1 MDSDVL
7 KTKEQLLAELEDLR
21 KKSKE
26 KEAELIAANQQLQA
40 SEQQLQASNQQ
51 LSASEQQLRASE
63 TSVRRK
69 LTAITEPDGD
79 LSKLELSDILDA
91 ATLQSLMEN
100 LSGLTGMCSGIAD
113 LKGNVLASV
122 GWRDV
127 CKNFHRS
134 HPEAK
139 KNCIESDTILSSGIA
154 PGEFKL
160 YHCKNHMWE
169 AASPITIAGQHMGN
183 VFFGQFFYDDEDLDE
198 VVFSKQA
205 KRFNFDKQEYLT
217 ALNAVPRYSR
227 KEVEYAIR
235 FFAEFSRMISAQS
248 YSNLVLSRSLSERKM
263 AEETLQAT
271 NQQLQASEQQL
282 QASNQQLQA
291 SEQQLRA
298 ANQQLE
304 ATNQQLKASEAEL
317 HQKQYHLENAQ
328 ELGKIGS
335 WDLDIAKNELVWTD
349 ESYRIFGIPIGTPM
363 TYDVFL
369 ERVHPDDREYVTEKW
384 SAAMQGEEEYDITH
398 RLLMDD
404 GEVKWLREKAD
415 LVFDD
420 EGKCV
425 RGTGFT
431 QDITVS
437 ELSEQNLRNSER
449 RLKESQTIAALGNF
463 EQNIETGQLWW
474 SDEVY
479 NILEFDRGKQPPTA
493 QEFSER
499 LDDENAD
506 KLNGFMQKV
515 IATGKADSL
524 TYKFYAPSSKSYK
537 YISTKAETYIDE
549 PSNARFV
556 KGTIQDITERIHAEN
571 EIRNQKDL
579 FEMVINSVPSFIF
592 WKDKDLNYLGCNT
605 TFATFA
611 KLEKPSDII
620 GKSDYDMIWG
630 AMAEKYRIDDRQVVD
645 TSIEKLSYEE
655 SVIDHN
661 RNHCLLETNKM
672 PLKNSMGETIGIIAT
687 CEDITER
694 KEAEE
699 KIKLRDLHLRSL
711 VENPVGYIIYRT
723 RFNRETG
730 QIEVVQVSPSCTDIL
745 SISEE
750 DREDFQRWFQYVHPE
765 DLPKLME
772 ASNAGMSPPFILN
785 IEVRY
790 NHPAEGL
797 KWLEIRAN
805 GIPYRDDPNMIEY
818 ANGIILDITEQKH
831 AEEELRKSEAKFRG
845 VFEDTNVGIALGSAE
860 GTVIEVNEEYLK
872 ITGYTRD
879 EFINLNYVEITHPE
893 DLAKEIPLLEK
904 LQKGEIDHYRLEKR
918 LLAKNG
924 EYRWLDVAVS
934 CQRNTDGY
942 IDLTIAL
949 VIDIQESKRANETI
963 NVFFEQPMNI
973 HLVCTIQGDI
983 IKVNTGWT
991 EILGYSKEEIS
1002 GKNIMEFIHPD
1013 DKDSTINELKDLES
1027 GKTTFYFENRYQHKN
1042 GSYITLAW
1050 SAIYNTSGKLLHAV
1064 AKDIS
1069 QQKAYHEQLL
1079 KSEER
1084 YKALSENAKHIILTH
1099 TLQGEITY
1107 ANKFAIDFI
1116 NLPKEQIIGLSIED
1130 LVNDEQG
1137 KKEMH
1142 QRVEGFVQ
1150 SSQNIHQYELEI
1162 KLPSGQERILEIIGS
1177 QVNPQDPNSQVLIT
1191 AYDITERKK
1200 AENTIRESEEKLK
1213 LIIENSPLG
1222 ICIVDMEGN
1231 FTLTNPAFEKML
1243 GYTKDEMEELS
1254 FFDITH
1260 PDYHSE
1266 NRSKFQNMTTG
1277 NKDGF
1282 EIEKKYIKKDGTII
1296 DVLVHAGAIHDAK
1309 GEATFGLAL
1318 IEDITDKKKTQQ
1330 QLLESEAKFRSY
1342 VDNAPEGIFIVDE
1355 TGKHQ
1360 EVNKAASK
1368 ITGYSEEELLNL
1380 HIPDLLQKSEL
1391 KKGEQHFKEV
1401 HEKGTASRELG
1412 FVTKKGE
1419 HRYWNVSAVKLS
1431 ETRLMGFAKDI
1442 TQRKIAE
1449 QDLIKAKEKA
1459 EESDRLK
1466 SAFLSNMS
1474 HEIRTPMNG
1483 ILGFTSLLKEPQLSG
1498 DNKEKYI
1505 NIIEKSGQ
1513 RMLNTINDIVDISK
1527 IEAGQV
1533 EVSKK
1538 ELSINKILNEQ
1549 FNFFAQ
1555 EANIKGLEI
1564 NYQPLIPNSES
1575 CIVSDQFKLEGILT
1589 NLIKNAIKFTE
1600 SGIINF
1606 GCTIKSLKGKGVCE
1620 FYVKDTGI
1628 GIPANRI
1635 DAIFNRFE
1643 QADIED
1649 TRVFEGSG
1657 LGLAISKSYV
1667 EMLGGSIGVS
1677 STEGKGTTFTFHIPY
1692 TKPCHIESVSNQS
1705 SQQEPEFSLNN
1716 LSIIV
1721 AEDDDVSKLLL
1732 TAILENKFGE
1742 ITYTSTGKETIEKCR
1757 KNPDSDIIL
1766 MDIKMPDMNGFE
1778 ATRKIREFNKDVIII
1793 AQTAYGLTGDKEK
1806 AIEAGC
1812 NDYIAKPINKK
1823 RLFEMIWNCLNKKSI

>member
-1 MDSDVL
+1 ML
-7 KTKEQLLAELEDLR
+7 KTKEQLLAELEDLH

-26 KEAELIAANQQLQA
+26 KEAELIAANQQLQ
-40 SEQQLQASNQQ
+40 
-51 LSASEQQLRASE
+51 ASEQQLRASE

-160 YHCKNHMWE
+160 YRCKNHMWE

-183 VFFGQFFYDDEDLDE
+183 VFFGQFFYDDEELDE

-227 KEVEYAIR
+227 KEAEHAIR

-271 NQQLQASEQQL
+271 NQQM
-282 QASNQQLQA
+282 QA

-349 ESYRIFGIPIGTPM
+349 ENYRIFGIPIGTPM
-363 TYDVFL
+363 TYDLFL
-369 ERVHPDDREYVTEKW
+369 DRVHPEDREYVHKKW
-384 SAAMQGEEEYDITH
+384 SAAMQGEEAYDITH
-398 RLLMDD
+398 RLKMDN

-420 EGKCV
+420 AGKCV
-425 RGTGFT
+425 RGTGFA

-437 ELSEQNLRNSER
+437 KLSEQNLRNSER

-479 NILEFDRGKQPPTA
+479 NILEFDRDKQPPTA

-515 IATGKADSL
+515 IATDKADSL
-524 TYKFYAPSSKSYK
+524 TYKFYTPSSKSYK
-537 YISTKAETYIDE
+537 YISTKTETYTDE
-549 PSNARFV
+549 QSNARFV
-556 KGTIQDITERIHAEN
+556 KGTIQD
-571 EIRNQKDL
+571 
-579 FEMVINSVPSFIF
+579 V
-592 WKDKDLNYLGCNT
+592 
-605 TFATFA
+605 
-611 KLEKPSDII
+611 
-620 GKSDYDMIWG
+620 
-630 AMAEKYRIDDRQVVD
+630 
-645 TSIEKLSYEE
+645 
-655 SVIDHN
+655 
-661 RNHCLLETNKM
+661 
-672 PLKNSMGETIGIIAT
+672 
-687 CEDITER
+687 TER
-694 KEAEE
+694 KEAEERIKQSEEKFRELYNQSPIAIQHYDTGGNLLDVNKKTLELYGISNAKEIASFNFLESPKLSNEQKAELQKGNSVFISDILDFNVIKEHKYFETEKTGKRYVELLVAPLVSNKKIIAYLVHMLDVTERLQAEE

-730 QIEVVQVSPSCTDIL
+730 QIEVVQVSPSCTEIL

-750 DREDFQRWFQYVHPE
+750 GRNDFQQWFQYVHPE

-790 NHPAEGL
+790 NHPLEGL

-805 GIPYRDDPNMIEY
+805 GIPYGDDPNMIEY

-831 AEEELRKSEAKFRG
+831 AEEELRKSEAKFRS

-879 EFINLNYVEITHPE
+879 EFINLNYAEITHPE

-942 IDLTIAL
+942 INLTIAL
-949 VIDIQESKRANETI
+949 VVDIHESKRANETI

-973 HLVCTIQGDI
+973 HLIGSIQGEI
-983 IKVNTGWT
+983 TKVNEGWLQT
-991 EILGYSKEEIS
+991 LGYSREDTL
-1002 GKNIMEFIHPD
+1002 GKNIMDFIHPD
-1013 DKDSTINELKDLES
+1013 DVESTINELKELEN
-1027 GKTTFYFENRYQHKN
+1027 GKTTFYFENRYKHKN

-1050 SAIYNTSGKLLHAV
+1050 SAIYNTSGKMLHGV
-1064 AKDIS
+1064 AKDITK
-1069 QQKAYHEQLL
+1069 QKAYQDELR

-1107 ANKFAIDFI
+1107 ANKFAVDFI

-1130 LVNDEQG
+1130 LVKDEQG
-1137 KKEMH
+1137 KEEMR

-1150 SSQNIHQYELEI
+1150 CSQNIHQYELQI
-1162 KLPSGQERILEIIGS
+1162 TLPSGKEHLLEIVGS
-1177 QVNPQDPNSQVLIT
+1177 QINPQDPNSQVLIT
-1191 AYDITERKK
+1191 AYDITERKR
-1200 AENTIRESEEKLK
+1200 AENIIRESEEKLK

-1222 ICIVDMEGN
+1222 ICISDMEGN
-1231 FTLTNPAFEKML
+1231 FTLSNPAYEKML
-1243 GYTKDEMEELS
+1243 GYTKDEMEKLS

-1260 PDYHSE
+1260 PDYHTE

-1296 DVLVHAGAIHDAK
+1296 DVLVHAGAIHDDK

-1318 IEDITDKKKTQQ
+1318 IEDITEKKKTQQ

-1342 VDNAPEGIFIVDE
+1342 VDNGPEGIFIVDE

-1360 EVNKAASK
+1360 EVNKAASI
-1368 ITGYSEEELLNL
+1368 ITGYSEEELLNM
-1380 HIPDLLQKSEL
+1380 HILDLLQKSEL
-1391 KKGEQHFKEV
+1391 EKGEQHFKEV
-1401 HEKGTASRELG
+1401 QEKGNASRELG

-1483 ILGFTSLLKEPQLSG
+1483 ILGFTGLLKEPQLSG
-1498 DNKEKYI
+1498 DKKDQYI
-1505 NIIEKSGQ
+1505 KIIEKSGQ

-1575 CIVSDQFKLEGILT
+1575 CIVSDQFKLESILT

-1600 SGIINF
+1600 SGSINF

-1677 STEGKGTTFTFHIPY
+1677 SIEGKGTTFTFHIPF

-1742 ITYTSTGKETIEKCR
+1742 ISYTSTGKETIEKCR

>member
-1 MDSDVL
+1 M
-7 KTKEQLLAELEDLR
+7 QLD
-21 KKSKE
+21 
-26 KEAELIAANQQLQA
+26 
-40 SEQQLQASNQQ
+40 
-51 LSASEQQLRASE
+51 
-63 TSVRRK
+63 
-69 LTAITEPDGD
+69 
-79 LSKLELSDILDA
+79 
-91 ATLQSLMEN
+91 
-100 LSGLTGMCSGIAD
+100 
-113 LKGNVLASV
+113 
-122 GWRDV
+122 
-127 CKNFHRS
+127 
-134 HPEAK
+134 
-139 KNCIESDTILSSGIA
+139 
-154 PGEFKL
+154 
-160 YHCKNHMWE
+160 
-169 AASPITIAGQHMGN
+169 
-183 VFFGQFFYDDEDLDE
+183 
-198 VVFSKQA
+198 
-205 KRFNFDKQEYLT
+205 
-217 ALNAVPRYSR
+217 
-227 KEVEYAIR
+227 
-235 FFAEFSRMISAQS
+235 
-248 YSNLVLSRSLSERKM
+248 
-263 AEETLQAT
+263 
-271 NQQLQASEQQL
+271 
-282 QASNQQLQA
+282 
-291 SEQQLRA
+291 
-298 ANQQLE
+298 
-304 ATNQQLKASEAEL
+304 
-317 HQKQYHLENAQ
+317 
-328 ELGKIGS
+328 
-335 WDLDIAKNELVWTD
+335 
-349 ESYRIFGIPIGTPM
+349 
-363 TYDVFL
+363 
-369 ERVHPDDREYVTEKW
+369 
-384 SAAMQGEEEYDITH
+384 
-398 RLLMDD
+398 
-404 GEVKWLREKAD
+404 
-415 LVFDD
+415 
-420 EGKCV
+420 
-425 RGTGFT
+425 
-431 QDITVS
+431 
-437 ELSEQNLRNSER
+437 
-449 RLKESQTIAALGNF
+449 
-463 EQNIETGQLWW
+463 
-474 SDEVY
+474 
-479 NILEFDRGKQPPTA
+479 
-493 QEFSER
+493 
-499 LDDENAD
+499 
-506 KLNGFMQKV
+506 
-515 IATGKADSL
+515 KADSL

-549 PSNARFV
+549 QSNARFV
-556 KGTIQDITERIHAEN
+556 KGTIQDVTERIHAEN

-934 CQRNTDGY
+934 CQRNTDGH
-942 IDLTIAL
+942 INLTIAL
-949 VIDIQESKRANETI
+949 VVDIHESKRANEAI

-973 HLVCTIQGDI
+973 HLIGSIQGEI
-983 IKVNTGWT
+983 AKVNEGWLQT
-991 EILGYSKEEIS
+991 LGYSREETL
-1002 GKNIMEFIHPD
+1002 GKNIMDFIHPD
-1013 DKDSTINELKDLES
+1013 DKDSTINELKDLEN

-1069 QQKAYHEQLL
+1069 QQKAYYEQLL
-1079 KSEER
+1079 KSEDR
-1084 YKALSENAKHIILTH
+1084 YKALSENAKHVILTH

-1107 ANKFAIDFI
+1107 ANKFAVDFI

-1130 LVNDEQG
+1130 LVKDEQG
-1137 KKEMH
+1137 KEEMR
-1142 QRVEGFVQ
+1142 QRVEGFFQ

-1191 AYDITERKK
+1191 AYDITDRKR
-1200 AENTIRESEEKLK
+1200 AEIQKQKKLVIENLISRISTNFIQTDNINTTINKSFAEFGAVNGASRIYMFKVDEENGVMNNTHEWCNNGVSSEMDNLQNLPINVFPWWMKKMFTNEVINIPKVSEMPSEASLEKEILEKQNISSLLVIPIFIKNSLFGYVGFDNITDSASWDSSDVYLLEMLASILSNALAHNHAEQIIRESEEKLK
-1213 LIIENSPLG
+1213 LIIKNSPLG

-1231 FTLTNPAFEKML
+1231 ITLTNPAFEKML
-1243 GYTKDEMEELS
+1243 GYTKDEMEKLS

-1260 PDYHSE
+1260 PDYHTE

-1296 DVLVHAGAIHDAK
+1296 DVLVHAGVIHDAK
-1309 GEATFGLAL
+1309 GEAKFGLAL
-1318 IEDITDKKKTQQ
+1318 IEDITEKKKTQQ

-1606 GCTIKSLKGKGVCE
+1606 GCAIKSLKGKDVCE

-1677 STEGKGTTFTFHIPY
+1677 SIEGKGTTFTFHIPF

-1742 ITYTSTGKETIEKCR
+1742 ISYTSTGKETIEKCR